1 MTCKKQNCSIEEETR
16 RGQTK
21 MILAQLAGVM
31 GKAMYDMQKSQDR
44 SFADMH
50 SRTAALS
57 SRVNAAGVLQC
68 FAVRCSVLQCV
79 VACCSVLQCVA
90 MCCSVLQ
97 CSPPRTLMTFCSLF
111 ASRCGGCV
119 AVRCSVLPCGSMR
132 CSVLQCVAMQF
143 SADTLALLLCPCM

>member
-1 MTCKKQNCSIEEETR
+1 
-16 RGQTK
+16 

-68 FAVRCSVLQCV
+68 FAV
-79 VACCSVLQCVA
+79 CCSVLQCVA
-90 MCCSVLQ
+90 VC
-97 CSPPRTLMTFCSLF
+97 
-111 ASRCGGCV
+111 
-119 AVRCSVLPCGSMR
+119 
-132 CSVLQCVAMQF
+132 CSVLQCVAVCCN
-143 SADTLALLLCPCM
+143 AVLRGHP